1 MVAMSSTAR
10 ELSSG
15 SSSFAVPG
23 KLAVLACPPPLC
35 PHLEFAVSGTL
46 SAPVSLTWTAQPGR
60 PGFLF
65 AALEWRASPGTA
77 GRLAAALRRLGQVT
91 FEAVEGPSPGC
102 DAERYSFTPEL
113 GLHRAAIAA
122 NGDVVVGEAELR
134 ALLERGE
141 GRETLARGLHRLLGT
156 AWDDVLEP
164 LRRGAHGAPVTWL
177 RRTG

>member
-15 SSSFAVPG
+15 TSSYVVPG
-23 KLAVLACPPPLC
+23 KLAVLACPPALC
-35 PHLEFAVSGTL
+35 PHLEFAVSGALT
-46 SAPVSLTWTAQPGR
+46 APVSLTWTAQPGQ
-60 PGFLF
+60 PGFLY
-65 AALEWRASPGTA
+65 AGLEWRAAPGTA
-77 GRLAAALRRLGQVT
+77 GRLATVLRRLGHVT
-91 FEAVEGPSPGC
+91 FETVEGPSPGC

-122 NGDVVVGEAELR
+122 NGDVVVGEAALL

-141 GRETLARGLHRLLGT
+141 ARETLSRGLHRLLGT

>member
-1 MVAMSSTAR
+1 MAMSSTAR